1 MTGIF
6 EFVSLGYDQKILR
19 ITCKFWMNSISVYKN
34 WLCYYRIATENL
46 FDVMYNIS
54 RMIGWYLKVWI
65 TWTEGFTVMYYV
77 SSHLQNKNLVTDR
90 WSNYFE
96 KFRDLDQRYMNK
108 FLCFVVACLAIA
120 DYETFVIFEN
130 PFEYILW
137 IYFHFGLKLRLLH
150 TVTYNERCLPNAKL
164 SSICVF

>member
-1 MTGIF
+1 MCHHIYRTKIWWLTAGVI
-6 EFVSLGYDQKILR
+6 ILR
-19 ITCKFWMNSISVYKN
+19 NF
-34 WLCYYRIATENL
+34 ATL
-46 FDVMYNIS
+46 I
-54 RMIGWYLKVWI
+54 
-65 TWTEGFTVMYYV
+65 
-77 SSHLQNKNLVTDR
+77 
-90 WSNYFE
+90 
-96 KFRDLDQRYMNK
+96 DQRYMNK

-164 SSICVF
+164 SSICVFLINVYVWIIGYLFSLIKRWQRITKNLSYYKIDLYVDVDNNKLHINKTCGVSLIFVF